1 MKSKQLALIT
11 ALFCTYMEPLSCVS
25 RGKSGETDTGKT
37 DYRHRARTGR
47 GDNRWLSTG
56 GRVCDHRGYERMS
69 YRWPLNRLATASDA
83 SPTQMCP
90 SSRPPRAHGP
100 HLRPATHCETVST
113 FSHFEM
119 SVVSGG
125 ILGLLASWK
134 PLPSL
139 SLTACPAA
147 ESPSHAAYFSA
158 PTAQRGIVF
167 APSALMTQSS
177 TGKTPCVVGR

>member
-1 MKSKQLALIT
+1 M
-11 ALFCTYMEPLSCVS
+11 SCWSSAEKDVPRERIMTFS
-25 RGKSGETDTGKT
+25 NGNVQKSGSV
-37 DYRHRARTGR
+37 GR
-47 GDNRWLSTG
+47 MTSNGTSAADAQAAANAPCDSI
-56 GRVCDHRGYERMS
+56 GRIAD
-69 YRWPLNRLATASDA
+69 
-83 SPTQMCP
+83 QMCP

-113 FSHFEM
+113 FSHFETG
-119 SVVSGG
+119 VVSSG

-139 SLTACPAA
+139 SLAACPAA

-167 APSALMTQSS
+167 APSASMTQSS